1 MQTLTVICPVYNEEE
16 IIEAF
21 YTELKSVLLKVRDR
35 YTSTILFVVDKCP
48 DRSLEILK
56 RIAAGDG
63 TVQLLALS
71 SRFGHQM
78 SLLAG
83 IDNCTSDVVIMMD
96 SDLQHPP
103 DLIPQLLAEYEKGY
117 DIVYTLREDSPE
129 INFFKRT
136 SSKLFYRVI
145 NRISEVPINESAA
158 DFRLV
163 SRKVIAVFQT
173 QIRERN
179 QFLRGLFGWVGFN
192 SIGIPFKVRKR
203 LAGKSKYSIARMIRF
218 GANGVVSFSKSPLQ
232 AASYL
237 GFGLASLGF
246 IFALVI
252 VIQYLLSSHFPS
264 GWATLTVLISI
275 FSGTQLIFM
284 GILGE
289 YIGAIFDEVKARPH
303 YLIQEKINFSDQP
316 DLQKTGAS
324 SDSNQ
329 GRF

>member
-1 MQTLTVICPVYNEEE
+1 MRTLTVICPVYNEQEV
-16 IIEAF
+16 IEAF
-21 YTELKSVLLKVRDR
+21 YTELKNVLANVSSR
-35 YTSTILFVVDKCP
+35 YISTILFVVDRCP

-56 RIAAGDG
+56 KIAALDSA
-63 TVQLLALS
+63 VQIIALS
-71 SRFGHQM
+71 ARFGHQM

-83 IDNCTSDVVIMMD
+83 IDHAHTDAVVMMD

-103 DLIPQLLAEYEKGY
+103 DLIPRLLEEFEKGY

-136 SSKLFYRVI
+136 SSKLFYRII
-145 NRISEVPINESAA
+145 NKIADVPINESAA

-163 SRKVIAVFQT
+163 SRRVIEVFQN

-192 SIGIPFKVRKR
+192 SIGIAFKVRKR
-203 LAGKSKYSIARMIRF
+203 GAGKSKYSITRMIRF
-218 GANGVVSFSKSPLQ
+218 GADGVISFSKSPLQ
-232 AASYL
+232 AAAYI
-237 GFGLASLGF
+237 GFALASLGF

-252 VIQYLLSSHFPS
+252 VIQYFFSSHFPS
-264 GWATLTVLISI
+264 GWATVTVLILI

-289 YIGAIFDEVKARPH
+289 YISAIFDEVKARPH
-303 YLIQEKINFSDQP
+303 YIVQEKVNFPNPLTERENTNSQ
-316 DLQKTGAS
+316 
-324 SDSNQ
+324 SNGQ
-329 GRF
+329 